1 MCTYF
6 HLQDSFGGSNNI
18 YTKEQKRS
26 LFALNIILIF
36 SEGSHGGSHFTNEE
50 QKQVVSWRISY

>member
-1 MCTYF
+1 MCKYF

-26 LFALNIILIF
+26 LFAVNIILIF
-36 SEGSHGGSHFTNEE
+36 SEGSHGDLHFTNEE
-50 QKQVVSWRISY
+50 QKQVVS